1 MSIDEQLL
9 TVSQVADQ
17 AGLALSRVRYYERAG
32 LLPAPA
38 GPHGRG
44 RRYRPD
50 VLVRLRAIAE
60 AQDAGL
66 SLVEIHELME
76 LRGLA
81 LEGPVG
87 GSA

>member
-1 MSIDEQLL
+1 MRPDEQLL
-9 TVSQVADQ
+9 TLSQVADQ

-32 LLPAPA
+32 LLPAPD
-38 GPHGRG
+38 GPRGRG
-44 RRYRPD
+44 RRYNPD
-50 VLVRLRAIAE
+50 VLVRLRAIGE

-66 SLVEIHELME
+66 SLVEIRELME

-81 LEGPVG
+81 LDGPVG